1 MNAKRESAGDIK
13 MRIANKVVVLALL
26 SMFVGM
32 SATRAVDQ
40 KTFASPAEAVRALV
54 KAAEDGNQD
63 EMLAVL
69 GDDGKELVYSGDP
82 VQDKTG
88 MEKFVKSYKTKH
100 AIVAEDD
107 NTRILQV
114 GANDWPMPI
123 PIVNDGGKWRFDTA
137 AGKEELLYRRIGGN
151 ELGAIAACRGYI
163 DAQKDYAAE
172 GHDGLP
178 AGIYAQRLMS
188 SPGKHD
194 GLYWET
200 AEGEP
205 TSPAGPL
212 LAEAGGQG
220 YEGEGLGG
228 KSQPYHGYLYR
239 ILKAQGA
246 AAKGGAKNYLSDG
259 NLSGGVAL
267 VAYPAEY
274 KVSGVMTFLIDQ
286 DGVVYEKNLG
296 ENTAET
302 AKAMTEYNPDSSWH
316 KVKD

>member
-1 MNAKRESAGDIK
+1 MNAKTNLVGEKK
-13 MRIANKVVVLALL
+13 MRIRSMIAIAALAMILL
-26 SMFVGM
+26 GAR
-32 SATRAVDQ
+32 ATWAADQ
-40 KTFASPAEAVRALV
+40 KTFATPAEAVQALV
-54 KAAEDGNQD
+54 KAAEDGNQE

-69 GDDGKELVYSGDP
+69 GEDGKELVYSGDP

-107 NTRILQV
+107 KTRVLQV
-114 GANDWPMPI
+114 GTNDWPMPI

-137 AGKEELLYRRIGGN
+137 AGKQELLYRRIGRN

-163 DAQKDYAAE
+163 DAQKDYAAV

-178 AGIYAQRLMS
+178 AGIYARRLMS
-188 SPGKHD
+188 SAGKQD
-194 GLYWET
+194 GLYWES

-220 YEGEGLGG
+220 YESEGLGRKG
-228 KSQPYHGYLYR
+228 QPYHGYLYR

-246 AAKGGAKNYLSDG
+246 AAKGGAKSYLSDG

-274 KVSGVMTFLIDQ
+274 KVSGVMTFIINQ
-286 DGVVYEKNLG
+286 DGVVYEKDLG
-296 ENTAET
+296 EKTEEIA
-302 AKAMTEYNPDSSWH
+302 ASMTEYNPDSTWH